1 MDDIEEAICA
11 LVKRTG
17 GAEGN
22 EAAHRRVFRIVRDME
37 YATDSAHDA
46 ATLLRTQRG
55 DCVAKSDLLVRC
67 MQVLG
72 IGARTVRWLYRLPDH
87 PPEVQRLPSPFDVH
101 TAVQVRSK
109 AGGWLLLDATWDNA
123 LSHAGLPVAEW
134 DGMHPTFPAFF
145 PLSPIWTDRE
155 DPCLKTALAEL
166 QAVYEGRE
174 ADAVAYR
181 KAFNLWLDQ
190 LRSVGTSEH

>member
-1 MDDIEEAICA
+1 
-11 LVKRTG
+11 
-17 GAEGN
+17 
-22 EAAHRRVFRIVRDME
+22 
-37 YATDSAHDA
+37 
-46 ATLLRTQRG
+46 
-55 DCVAKSDLLVRC
+55 
-67 MQVLG
+67 
-72 IGARTVRWLYRLPDH
+72 
-87 PPEVQRLPSPFDVH
+87 
-101 TAVQVRSK
+101 
-109 AGGWLLLDATWDNA
+109 
-123 LSHAGLPVAEW
+123 
-134 DGMHPTFPAFF
+134 MHPTFPAFF